1 MKTERTP
8 DEMLAHIRETWQRI
22 RTYERWPVIYTRL
35 RDEIIEVMSATH
47 TPILATAAA
56 LYSIGLA
63 KGDEAAECWL
73 AVGWEMQVRM
83 AARLG
88 SCVGNGHD
96 VGVDEPRLKA
106 APLAVVAARDGSV
119 LLREIGGKWAIGR
132 DGRLIDL

>member
-8 DEMLAHIRETWQRI
+8 DDLLAHIRECWQRI

-63 KGDEAAECWL
+63 KEDEAAECWL

-83 AARLG
+83 AERG
-88 SCVGNGHD
+88 VVGNGHD

-106 APLAVVAARDGSV
+106 APLAVLAARDGSV

-132 DGRLIDL
+132 DGRLVEL